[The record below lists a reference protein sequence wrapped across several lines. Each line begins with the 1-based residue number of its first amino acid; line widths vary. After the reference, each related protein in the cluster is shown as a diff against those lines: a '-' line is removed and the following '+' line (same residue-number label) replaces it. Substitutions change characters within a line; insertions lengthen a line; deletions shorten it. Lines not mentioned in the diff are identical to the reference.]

1 MTKILTDNG
10 RNVEM
15 SKKGSNGEAILSIYL
30 KDFYKGWKELLD
42 FELSNI
48 VLEQRHA
55 NSNID
60 LSAVNRTSKLGVYME
75 IQLTKANTKYLDRIQ
90 NMMNR
95 YPESVI
101 IWVARSFDKMLLQEL
116 EDWMAKHNKLYIDFY
131 ALTISDEAL
140 KELHSLNKLYK
151 LDVYHKMRG
160 LNDIDNLLQVEY
172 KLINLHPMHCG
183 SVAIEP
189 PTYDFSRPD
198 DVKKALLKVLQKRM
212 PYYLNFHYR
221 KKTNLH
227 DHVLTVG
234 SGRSNIS
241 YRCSANNA
249 KSLAFVELYFDS
261 SRGKEYERFQNMEQ
275 TIRQKVH
282 SQVIFEDR
290 KIGVYFQPLQ
300 TYEETFEQIA
310 EIFERFILFFS
321 PYLYGGKDINVI
333 SEHEEKGT
341 KGIQSAILTRLD
353 YSPNRLVE
361 DFLEEEPWETEDSHR
376 IRQEGMADF
385 YLYNG

>member
-1 MTKILTDNG
+1 
-10 RNVEM
+10 M

-60 LSAVNRTSKLGVYME
+60 LSAVNRIRKLGVYVE
-75 IQLTKANTKYLDRIQ
+75 IQLTKANTNYLDRIQ

-116 EDWMAKHNKLYIDFY
+116 EDWMAKHNKQYIDFY

-151 LDVYHKMRG
+151 LDVYHKMRV

-221 KKTNLH
+221 KKRT
-227 DHVLTVG
+227 
-234 SGRSNIS
+234 S
-241 YRCSANNA
+241 
-249 KSLAFVELYFDS
+249 
-261 SRGKEYERFQNMEQ
+261 
-275 TIRQKVH
+275 TITC
-282 SQVIFEDR
+282 
-290 KIGVYFQPLQ
+290 LQ
-300 TYEETFEQIA
+300 
-310 EIFERFILFFS
+310 
-321 PYLYGGKDINVI
+321 
-333 SEHEEKGT
+333 
-341 KGIQSAILTRLD
+341 LD
-353 YSPNRLVE
+353 LVE
-361 DFLEEEPWETEDSHR
+361 ATSL
-376 IRQEGMADF
+376 IAVRQIMQIHWHLLSCISIHQEKKNMLHLSRWKKLFDKKYTLKLGLKF
-385 YLYNG
+385 GK

>member
-1 MTKILTDNG
+1 
-10 RNVEM
+10 M

-60 LSAVNRTSKLGVYME
+60 LSAVNRIRKLGVYVE
-75 IQLTKANTKYLDRIQ
+75 IQLTKANTNYLDRIQ

-116 EDWMAKHNKLYIDFY
+116 EDWMAKHNKQYIDFY

-151 LDVYHKMRG
+151 LDVYHKMRV

-261 SRGKEYERFQNMEQ
+261 SRGKEYERFKNMEQ

-282 SQVIFEDR
+282 SQVIFKDR
-290 KIGVYFQPLQ
+290 KVGVYFQPLQ

-310 EIFERFILFFS
+310 EIFERFIQFFS
-321 PYLYGGKDINVI
+321 PYIYGRKEIMRIDGPVEQTVGEINHI
-333 SEHEEKGT
+333 
-341 KGIQSAILTRLD
+341 ILKRVD
-353 YSPNRLVE
+353 YSEAMFFDEPYETEESYRIK
-361 DFLEEEPWETEDSHR
+361 LEEQSEIM
-376 IRQEGMADF
+376 IRR
-385 YLYNG
+385 

>member
-1 MTKILTDNG
+1 
-10 RNVEM
+10 M
-15 SKKGSNGEAILSIYL
+15 SKKGSNKEALFSIYL
-30 KDFYKGWKELLD
+30 KEHYKGWEELLN

-60 LSAVNRTSKLGVYME
+60 LLAVNLIRRLGVYME
-75 IQLTKANTKYLDRIQ
+75 IQLTKANTKYLYRIQ

-116 EDWMAKHNKLYIDFY
+116 EDWMAKHNKQYIDFY
-131 ALTISDEAL
+131 ALTISDKAL

-151 LDVYHKMRG
+151 LDIYDKMHV
-160 LNDIDNLLQVEY
+160 LNDIDNLLQVKY

-183 SVAIEP
+183 SAVIEP
-189 PTYDFSRPD
+189 PTYDLSRPD

-212 PYYLNFHYR
+212 PYFLNFHYR
-221 KKTNLH
+221 KKANLH

-241 YRCSANNA
+241 YRCSANNV
-249 KSLAFVELYFDS
+249 KSLAFVEIYFDS
-261 SRGKEYERFQNMEQ
+261 SRGNEYERFKNMEQ

-282 SQVIFEDR
+282 SQVVFEDR

-321 PYLYGGKDINVI
+321 PYLYGGRDIKVL
-333 SEHEEKGT
+333 SEQEEKVT
-341 KGIQSAILTRLD
+341 KGIQSEILTRLD

-361 DFLEEEPWETEDSHR
+361 DFLEVEPWETEDSYR